1 MNMTRVLG
9 KIPREAHLEYK
20 IYLQEEYWAWGWGWG
35 GNQDTLGK
43 QSKAEDKVEL

>member
-9 KIPREAHLEYK
+9 QIPWEAHLEYK
-20 IYLQEEYWAWGWGWG
+20 IYLQEEYWGWGGG